1 MLRARWLRARWLRGE
16 TAARQDG
23 RVAALAEFCDRRDFK
38 DRGVGVVEGIEQT
51 FQALRNRLLGL
62 RLRSCR
68 GKKILVITKY
78 CNVKYCNVQRCG
90 CSARQTDLTWRI
102 LALMESSP

>member
-1 MLRARWLRARWLRGE
+1 MLRARWLRGE

-23 RVAALAEFCDRRDFK
+23 RVAAARASLVEFCDRGDFE

-68 GKKILVITKY
+68 VKKILVITKY
-78 CNVKYCNVQRCG
+78 YNAQIICQRRARG
-90 CSARQTDLTWRI
+90 ARQTDLTWRI
-102 LALMESSP
+102 